1 MKMRPAATV
10 AILSGIALTLALT
23 ASARAKDFTYTTW
36 VAPAETTVAA
46 GMGPFF
52 KRVEAETGGE
62 FQAKIFTAGQLA
74 GQAATLT
81 TVRDRVA
88 DSGFVLEGVTPKETP
103 YNALTADF
111 QFLNLDPM
119 VAVAAK
125 MELSL
130 FKCPECQA
138 EYKKY
143 NVINLGGHSID
154 NNFLMCTREL
164 KSIDDIAKL
173 RIRAPL
179 RVYRDITTSFGATP
193 VYTSFPEMV
202 PALQTGQAH
211 CTIGNTAWLQAY
223 GLKDMIKSIVTA
235 RYIGALPCHSTFTVN
250 RDAWK
255 ELSPKVKQ
263 AILRNLPKMMTDAT
277 AYNTAQGKSGLEAG
291 LKSGVKVVD
300 LGPAFTKKWDAF
312 IAGEPERI
320 LKAAESSGIKRDVAQ
335 RILNDYMQLYKKWEG
350 IVKAAGGDN
359 DKLDKAI
366 WDEIYSKLK
375 L

>member
-1 MKMRPAATV
+1 MTKRFAA
-10 AILSGIALTLALT
+10 
-23 ASARAKDFTYTTW
+23 ASALLGCVALACAAPVEAKDFTYTTW
-36 VAPAETTVAA
+36 VAPAETTVIA
-46 GMGPFF
+46 GMAPFF

-62 FQAKIFTAGQLA
+62 ISAKIFTAGQLA
-74 GQAATLT
+74 GQPATLT
-81 TVRDRVA
+81 AVRDRVA

-103 YNALTADF
+103 VNALTADF

-119 VAVAAK
+119 VAVIAK

-143 NVINLGGHSID
+143 NVFNLGGHSID

-164 KSIDDIAKL
+164 KSMDDIAKL

-179 RVYRDITTSFGATP
+179 RAYRDVTTWFGATP
-193 VYTSFPEMV
+193 VYTTFPEMV

-211 CTIGNTAWLQAY
+211 CTIGNTSWMTAY
-223 GLKDMIKSIVTA
+223 GLKDMMKSIVTA
-235 RYIGALPCHSTFTVN
+235 RYIGALPCHATFTVN

-263 AILRNLPKMMTDAT
+263 AVLRNLPKMMIDAT
-277 AYNTAQGKSGLEAG
+277 AYNSQQGKTGLEAG
-291 LKSGVKVVD
+291 LASGVKVVD
-300 LGPAFTKKWDAF
+300 LGPAFTKKWDEF

-320 LKAAESSGIKRDVAQ
+320 IKAAEASGVKRDVAQ
-335 RILNDYMQLYKKWEG
+335 RLLADYGQLYKKWEA

-359 DKLDKAI
+359 DKLGKSI
-366 WDEIYSKLK
+366 WEQIYSKVNP
-375 L
+375 